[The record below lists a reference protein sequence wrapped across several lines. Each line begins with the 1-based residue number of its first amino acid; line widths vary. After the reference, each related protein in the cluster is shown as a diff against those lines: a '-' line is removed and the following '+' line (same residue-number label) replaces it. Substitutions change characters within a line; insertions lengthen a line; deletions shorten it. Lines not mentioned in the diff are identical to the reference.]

1 MPVVDVVADL
11 VKRGMMPLSIEVDR
25 GRRWDRTELEAV
37 SPLVLVVE
45 LLLLDLFSNEA
56 SLEVKSCASMRWLL

>member
-25 GRRWDRTELEAV
+25 GRRWDRTESEAV

-45 LLLLDLFSNEA
+45 LLLDLFSNEA

>member
-25 GRRWDRTELEAV
+25 GRRWDRTESEAV

-45 LLLLDLFSNEA
+45 LLLDLFSNET